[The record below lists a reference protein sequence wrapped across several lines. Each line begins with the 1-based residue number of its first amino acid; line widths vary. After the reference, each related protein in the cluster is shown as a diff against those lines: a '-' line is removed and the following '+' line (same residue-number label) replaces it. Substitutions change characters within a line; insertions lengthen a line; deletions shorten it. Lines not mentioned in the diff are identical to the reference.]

1 YIFILMGFSR
11 PAWSPV
17 ERDIL
22 KVPSKPGGYL
32 LQTNVDVRTIEVP
45 VIIKSSNVSTMQK
58 VKEDLADWL
67 VTDQPCE
74 LIFDDE
80 PDRT

>member
-1 YIFILMGFSR
+1 ILMGFSR

-22 KVPSKPGGYL
+22 KVPSKPGGYF

-45 VIIKSSNVSTMQK
+45 VIIRSGSVSVMQK
-58 VKEDLADWL
+58 VERRFSGLARNRSTMRAD
-67 VTDQPCE
+67 
-74 LIFDDE
+74 F
-80 PDRT
+80 